1 MLSVMGF
8 VAAVFTERK
17 LSVTGVVAAVLQRE
31 NSLSRRVLLLFYRE
45 RTLCHGGYAAVTER
59 AHGSSPNNNKMKDKE
74 KYAQFVR
81 FCANGV
87 LAVAIQYGVYL
98 LLVQWINPFAANTVG
113 YAVSFCVNF
122 IITSYWTFRSR
133 PSWRKL
139 AGFGG
144 SHIVNYIC
152 QQAFLALFLWAG
164 IAKEYAA
171 IMAMGSAVPVN
182 FMILR
187 VIYKKKPDRPDRP
200 DRPEGP
206 EDPDRP
212 EDPDEPDGPEGPDRP
227 EDPDDPEAP
236 EAPDYPEHPGP
247 LEHPA

>member
-1 MLSVMGF
+1 M
-8 VAAVFTERK
+8 
-17 LSVTGVVAAVLQRE
+17 LSVTGVVAADVTERE
-31 NSLSRRVLLLFYRE
+31 LSV
-45 RTLCHGGYAAVTER
+45 TGVNAAVTER
-59 AHGSSPNNNKMKDKE
+59 AHGSGPNNNKMKDKE

-144 SHIVNYIC
+144 SHIVNYVC

-187 VIYKKKPDRPDRP
+187 VIYKKKPEGPDRPDRP
-200 DRPEGP
+200 DGS
-206 EDPDRP
+206 DRP
-212 EDPDEPDGPEGPDRP
+212 EE
-227 EDPDDPEAP
+227 PDDPEAP
-236 EAPDYPEHPGP
+236 EAPDYPDYPEHPEH

>member
-1 MLSVMGF
+1 M
-8 VAAVFTERK
+8 
-17 LSVTGVVAAVLQRE
+17 LSVTGVVAAV
-31 NSLSRRVLLLFYRE
+31 
-45 RTLCHGGYAAVTER
+45 TER
-59 AHGSSPNNNKMKDKE
+59 AHGSGPNNKKMKDKE

-144 SHIVNYIC
+144 SHIVNYVC

-187 VIYKKKPDRPDRP
+187 VIYKKKPEGPDI
-200 DRPEGP
+200 PEGPEDPDGPEEP

-212 EDPDEPDGPEGPDRP
+212 EDPDGPDEPEGPDIP
-227 EDPDDPEAP
+227 EEPDDPEAP

-247 LEHPA
+247 LEHLA

>member
-1 MLSVMGF
+1 MLLF
-8 VAAVFTERK
+8 
-17 LSVTGVVAAVLQRE
+17 LQRE
-31 NSLSRRVLLLFYRE
+31 NSLSRGFLLL
-45 RTLCHGGYAAVTER
+45 LQR
-59 AHGSSPNNNKMKDKE
+59 AHGAGPNNNKMKDKE

-144 SHIVNYIC
+144 SHIVNYVC

-187 VIYKKKPDRPDRP
+187 VIYKKKPEGPDI
-200 DRPEGP
+200 PEGPEEPDGPEEP

-212 EDPDEPDGPEGPDRP
+212 EDPDGPDEPEGPDIP
-227 EDPDDPEAP
+227 EEPDDPEDP
-236 EAPDYPEHPGP
+236 EAPDNPEHPEHPGP

>member
-1 MLSVMGF
+1 M
-8 VAAVFTERK
+8 
-17 LSVTGVVAAVLQRE
+17 
-31 NSLSRRVLLLFYRE
+31 LLF
-45 RTLCHGGYAAVTER
+45 TER
-59 AHGSSPNNNKMKDKE
+59 AHGSGPNNNKMKDKE

-144 SHIVNYIC
+144 SHIVNYVC
-152 QQAFLALFLWAG
+152 QQAFLALFPWAG

-187 VIYKKKPDRPDRP
+187 VIYKKKPEGP

-206 EDPDRP
+206 ESPDRP
-212 EDPDEPDGPEGPDRP
+212 EE
-227 EDPDDPEAP
+227 PDDPEAP
-236 EAPDYPEHPGP
+236 EAPDYPDNPEHPGP

>member
-1 MLSVMGF
+1 M
-8 VAAVFTERK
+8 
-17 LSVTGVVAAVLQRE
+17 LSVTGVFAAD
-31 NSLSRRVLLLFYRE
+31 
-45 RTLCHGGYAAVTER
+45 TER
-59 AHGSSPNNNKMKDKE
+59 AHGAGPNNNKMKDKE

-144 SHIVNYIC
+144 SHIVNYVC

-200 DRPEGP
+200 EG
-206 EDPDRP
+206 
-212 EDPDEPDGPEGPDRP
+212 PDEPEGPEGPDRP
-227 EDPDDPEAP
+227 EAP
-236 EAPDYPEHPGP
+236 EAPDYLEHPEHSEHPEHPGP

>member
-1 MLSVMGF
+1 MLYFTGVY
-8 VAAVFTERK
+8 AADVTERE
-17 LSVTGVVAAVLQRE
+17 LSVTGVAAAVLQSE
-31 NSLSRRVLLLFYRE
+31 
-45 RTLCHGGYAAVTER
+45 
-59 AHGSSPNNNKMKDKE
+59 HGSGPNNNKMKDKE

-144 SHIVNYIC
+144 SHIVNYVC

-187 VIYKKKPDRPDRP
+187 VIYKKKPERP

-206 EDPDRP
+206 DRP
-212 EDPDEPDGPEGPDRP
+212 DE
-227 EDPDDPEAP
+227 PDDPEAP
-236 EAPDYPEHPGP
+236 EAPDYPEHPEHPGP

>member
-1 MLSVMGF
+1 
-8 VAAVFTERK
+8 
-17 LSVTGVVAAVLQRE
+17 
-31 NSLSRRVLLLFYRE
+31 
-45 RTLCHGGYAAVTER
+45 
-59 AHGSSPNNNKMKDKE
+59 MKDKE

-144 SHIVNYIC
+144 SHIVNYVC

-187 VIYKKKPDRPDRP
+187 VIYKKKPEGPDRP

-206 EDPDRP
+206 DEPD
-212 EDPDEPDGPEGPDRP
+212 DPDEQ
-227 EDPDDPEAP
+227 
-236 EAPDYPEHPGP
+236 EAPDNPEILGYPGLLDYPGP
-247 LEHPA
+247 AFITLLSHGAATCLEINADIEIQAARVGRSEVVA

>member
-1 MLSVMGF
+1 MTACSL
-8 VAAVFTERK
+8 AVFTERK
-17 LSVTGVVAAVLQRE
+17 LSVTGV
-31 NSLSRRVLLLFYRE
+31 
-45 RTLCHGGYAAVTER
+45 YAAVTER
-59 AHGSSPNNNKMKDKE
+59 AHGAGPNNNKMKDKE

-144 SHIVNYIC
+144 SHIVNYVC

-187 VIYKKKPDRPDRP
+187 VIYKKKP
-200 DRPEGP
+200 EG
-206 EDPDRP
+206 
-212 EDPDEPDGPEGPDRP
+212 PDEPDGPDIPESPDRP
-227 EDPDDPEAP
+227 DEPDDPEAP

>member
-1 MLSVMGF
+1 
-8 VAAVFTERK
+8 
-17 LSVTGVVAAVLQRE
+17 
-31 NSLSRRVLLLFYRE
+31 
-45 RTLCHGGYAAVTER
+45 
-59 AHGSSPNNNKMKDKE
+59 MKDKE

-144 SHIVNYIC
+144 SHIVNYVC

-200 DRPEGP
+200 EGP
-206 EDPDRP
+206 EDPDIP
-212 EDPDEPDGPEGPDRP
+212 ESPDRP

-236 EAPDYPEHPGP
+236 EAPDYPEHPEHPGP

>member
-1 MLSVMGF
+1 M
-8 VAAVFTERK
+8 
-17 LSVTGVVAAVLQRE
+17 
-31 NSLSRRVLLLFYRE
+31 LLF
-45 RTLCHGGYAAVTER
+45 TER
-59 AHGSSPNNNKMKDKE
+59 AHGSGPNNKKMKDKE

-144 SHIVNYIC
+144 SHIVNYVC

-187 VIYKKKPDRPDRP
+187 VIYNKKPEGP

-206 EDPDRP
+206 E
-212 EDPDEPDGPEGPDRP
+212 E
-227 EDPDDPEAP
+227 PDDPEAP
-236 EAPDYPEHPGP
+236 EAPDYPDNPEHPGP

>member
-1 MLSVMGF
+1 MLSVTGVF
-8 VAAVFTERK
+8 AAVTERK
-17 LSVTGVVAAVLQRE
+17 LSVTGV
-31 NSLSRRVLLLFYRE
+31 
-45 RTLCHGGYAAVTER
+45 YAADVTER
-59 AHGSSPNNNKMKDKE
+59 AHGSGPNNNKMKDKE

-144 SHIVNYIC
+144 SHIVNYLC

-187 VIYKKKPDRPDRP
+187 VIYKKKP
-200 DRPEGP
+200 
-206 EDPDRP
+206 
-212 EDPDEPDGPEGPDRP
+212 EGPDRP
-227 EDPDDPEAP
+227 DGPDRPEEPDDPEAP

>member
-1 MLSVMGF
+1 MLTCC
-8 VAAVFTERK
+8 FTERK
-17 LSVTGVVAAVLQRE
+17 LSVTGVVAAV
-31 NSLSRRVLLLFYRE
+31 
-45 RTLCHGGYAAVTER
+45 TES
-59 AHGSSPNNNKMKDKE
+59 AHGSGPNNNKMKDKE

-144 SHIVNYIC
+144 SHIVNYLC

-200 DRPEGP
+200 EGP
-206 EDPDRP
+206 EG
-212 EDPDEPDGPEGPDRP
+212 PDEPDGPE
-227 EDPDDPEAP
+227 EPDDPEAP
-236 EAPDYPEHPGP
+236 EAPDYPEHPEHPGP

>member
-1 MLSVMGF
+1 M
-8 VAAVFTERK
+8 
-17 LSVTGVVAAVLQRE
+17 
-31 NSLSRRVLLLFYRE
+31 LLLQS
-45 RTLCHGGYAAVTER
+45 
-59 AHGSSPNNNKMKDKE
+59 AHGAGPNNNKMKDKE

-144 SHIVNYIC
+144 SHIVNYVC

-187 VIYKKKPDRPDRP
+187 VIYKKKPEGPDRP

-206 EDPDRP
+206 EG
-212 EDPDEPDGPEGPDRP
+212 PDEPDG
-227 EDPDDPEAP
+227 PEAP
-236 EAPDYPEHPGP
+236 EAPDYPDNPEHPEHPGP

>member
-1 MLSVMGF
+1 M
-8 VAAVFTERK
+8 
-17 LSVTGVVAAVLQRE
+17 LSVTGVVAAD
-31 NSLSRRVLLLFYRE
+31 
-45 RTLCHGGYAAVTER
+45 TER
-59 AHGSSPNNNKMKDKE
+59 AHGAGPNNNKMKDKE

-144 SHIVNYIC
+144 SHIVNYVC

-200 DRPEGP
+200 EGPEEPEGP
-206 EDPDRP
+206 EDPDIP
-212 EDPDEPDGPEGPDRP
+212 ESPDRP
-227 EDPDDPEAP
+227 EEPDDPEAP
-236 EAPDYPEHPGP
+236 EAPDNPEHPDP

>member
-1 MLSVMGF
+1 MLSCC
-8 VAAVFTERK
+8 FTERK
-17 LSVTGVVAAVLQRE
+17 LSVTGV
-31 NSLSRRVLLLFYRE
+31 
-45 RTLCHGGYAAVTER
+45 YAADVTER
-59 AHGSSPNNNKMKDKE
+59 ELSVTGVMLLFLQSAHGSGPNNNKMKDKE

-144 SHIVNYIC
+144 SHIVNYLC

-187 VIYKKKPDRPDRP
+187 VIYKKKPD
-200 DRPEGP
+200 
-206 EDPDRP
+206 
-212 EDPDEPDGPEGPDRP
+212 GPDR
-227 EDPDDPEAP
+227 
-236 EAPDYPEHPGP
+236 PEHPGP

>member
-1 MLSVMGF
+1 M
-8 VAAVFTERK
+8 
-17 LSVTGVVAAVLQRE
+17 LSVTGVVAAD
-31 NSLSRRVLLLFYRE
+31 
-45 RTLCHGGYAAVTER
+45 TER
-59 AHGSSPNNNKMKDKE
+59 AHGSGPNNNKMKDKE

-144 SHIVNYIC
+144 SHIVNYVC

-187 VIYKKKPDRPDRP
+187 VIYKKKPDRPDRLDGP
-200 DRPEGP
+200 EEPEGP
-206 EDPDRP
+206 EDP
-212 EDPDEPDGPEGPDRP
+212 ETPDVPDV
-227 EDPDDPEAP
+227 
-236 EAPDYPEHPGP
+236 PDYLDVPDFRFLSRNLRTRCCTSGP
-247 LEHPA
+247 Q

>member
-1 MLSVMGF
+1 
-8 VAAVFTERK
+8 
-17 LSVTGVVAAVLQRE
+17 
-31 NSLSRRVLLLFYRE
+31 
-45 RTLCHGGYAAVTER
+45 
-59 AHGSSPNNNKMKDKE
+59 MKDKE

-144 SHIVNYIC
+144 SHIVNYVC

-164 IAKEYAA
+164 IVKEYAA

-187 VIYKKKPDRPDRP
+187 VIYKKKPEGPEGP
-200 DRPEGP
+200 DRPERPDEPDEPDGPDGP
-206 EDPDRP
+206 EEPDRP
-212 EDPDEPDGPEGPDRP
+212 EDPDGPNSPDRPEGPDRP

-236 EAPDYPEHPGP
+236 EAPDYPEHPEHPEHPGP

>member
-1 MLSVMGF
+1 MTACSL
-8 VAAVFTERK
+8 AVFTERE
-17 LSVTGVVAAVLQRE
+17 LSVTGV
-31 NSLSRRVLLLFYRE
+31 
-45 RTLCHGGYAAVTER
+45 YAAVTER
-59 AHGSSPNNNKMKDKE
+59 AHGAGPNNNKMKDKE

-144 SHIVNYIC
+144 SHIVNYVC

-187 VIYKKKPDRPDRP
+187 VIYKKKPEGPDRP
-200 DRPEGP
+200 DEPD
-206 EDPDRP
+206 DPDR
-212 EDPDEPDGPEGPDRP
+212 PEGPDRP
-227 EDPDDPEAP
+227 EEPDDPEAP
-236 EAPDYPEHPGP
+236 EPPDYPDYPEHPGP

>member
-1 MLSVMGF
+1 M
-8 VAAVFTERK
+8 
-17 LSVTGVVAAVLQRE
+17 
-31 NSLSRRVLLLFYRE
+31 LLLQS
-45 RTLCHGGYAAVTER
+45 
-59 AHGSSPNNNKMKDKE
+59 AHGSGPNNNKMKDKE

-144 SHIVNYIC
+144 SHIVNYVC

-187 VIYKKKPDRPDRP
+187 VIYKKKPEGPDRLDRP

-206 EDPDRP
+206 EEPDIPESPDRP
-212 EDPDEPDGPEGPDRP
+212 EE
-227 EDPDDPEAP
+227 PDDPEAP
-236 EAPDYPEHPGP
+236 EAPDYPEHPEHLEH

>member
-1 MLSVMGF
+1 MTACSLSRGLLLLF
-8 VAAVFTERK
+8 YREKTLCHGGEAADVTERE
-17 LSVTGVVAAVLQRE
+17 LSVTGVVAAI
-31 NSLSRRVLLLFYRE
+31 
-45 RTLCHGGYAAVTER
+45 TER
-59 AHGSSPNNNKMKDKE
+59 AHGSGPNNNKMKDKE

-144 SHIVNYIC
+144 SHIVNYVC

-187 VIYKKKPDRPDRP
+187 VIYKKKPEGP

-206 EDPDRP
+206 EDPDEPDRP
-212 EDPDEPDGPEGPDRP
+212 EDPDRPEGSDSPEGPDRP
-227 EDPDDPEAP
+227 EGPDEPDDPEAP
-236 EAPDYPEHPGP
+236 EAPETPDYPEHPEH

>member
-1 MLSVMGF
+1 MFSVTG
-8 VAAVFTERK
+8 VYAAVFTERK
-17 LSVTGVVAAVLQRE
+17 LSVTGVCCCCFTERE
-31 NSLSRRVLLLFYRE
+31 LSV
-45 RTLCHGGYAAVTER
+45 TGVVAAVTES
-59 AHGSSPNNNKMKDKE
+59 AHGSGPNNNKMKDKE

-144 SHIVNYIC
+144 SHIVNYVC

-187 VIYKKKPDRPDRP
+187 VIYKKKPEGP

-206 EDPDRP
+206 
-212 EDPDEPDGPEGPDRP
+212 DEPDIPEGPDRP
-227 EDPDDPEAP
+227 EAPDDPEAP
-236 EAPDYPEHPGP
+236 EAPDYPEHPEH

>member
-1 MLSVMGF
+1 M
-8 VAAVFTERK
+8 
-17 LSVTGVVAAVLQRE
+17 LSVTGV
-31 NSLSRRVLLLFYRE
+31 F
-45 RTLCHGGYAAVTER
+45 AAVTER
-59 AHGSSPNNNKMKDKE
+59 AHGAGPNNNKMKDKE

-144 SHIVNYIC
+144 SHIVNYVC

-187 VIYKKKPDRPDRP
+187 VIYKKKPEGPEAP
-200 DRPEGP
+200 EAPEGP
-206 EDPDRP
+206 EDPDS
-212 EDPDEPDGPEGPDRP
+212 PDE
-227 EDPDDPEAP
+227 PDDPEAP
-236 EAPDYPEHPGP
+236 EAPDYPDYPDYPEHPEHPEHPGP

>member
-1 MLSVMGF
+1 MG
-8 VAAVFTERK
+8 V
-17 LSVTGVVAAVLQRE
+17 
-31 NSLSRRVLLLFYRE
+31 
-45 RTLCHGGYAAVTER
+45 YAAVTAR
-59 AHGSSPNNNKMKDKE
+59 AHGSGPNNNKMKDKE

-144 SHIVNYIC
+144 SHIVNYVC

-187 VIYKKKPDRPDRP
+187 VIYKKKPEGPEAPDGPDEPDGSDRPDRP

-206 EDPDRP
+206 DR
-212 EDPDEPDGPEGPDRP
+212 
-227 EDPDDPEAP
+227 PDDPEAP
-236 EAPDYPEHPGP
+236 EAPEAPEHPEHPGLP
-247 LEHPA
+247 EPPPPQKKQTLINNNKQ

>member
-1 MLSVMGF
+1 
-8 VAAVFTERK
+8 
-17 LSVTGVVAAVLQRE
+17 
-31 NSLSRRVLLLFYRE
+31 
-45 RTLCHGGYAAVTER
+45 
-59 AHGSSPNNNKMKDKE
+59 MKDKE

-144 SHIVNYIC
+144 SHIVNYVC

-187 VIYKKKPDRPDRP
+187 VIYKKKPEGPDRP

-206 EDPDRP
+206 
-212 EDPDEPDGPEGPDRP
+212 DEPDGPDRP
-227 EDPDDPEAP
+227 EGPEDPEAP
-236 EAPDYPEHPGP
+236 EAPDEPEHPGP

>member
-1 MLSVMGF
+1 MLSVTGV

-17 LSVTGVVAAVLQRE
+17 LSVTGVVAAD
-31 NSLSRRVLLLFYRE
+31 
-45 RTLCHGGYAAVTER
+45 TER
-59 AHGSSPNNNKMKDKE
+59 AHGAGPNNNKMKDKE

-144 SHIVNYIC
+144 SHIVNYVC

-200 DRPEGP
+200 
-206 EDPDRP
+206 
-212 EDPDEPDGPEGPDRP
+212 EGPDRP
-227 EDPDDPEAP
+227 EDPDDPEAL
-236 EAPDYPEHPGP
+236 EAPDYLEHPEHPEHPGP

>member
-1 MLSVMGF
+1 MLSVTGVF
-8 VAAVFTERK
+8 AADVTERK
-17 LSVTGVVAAVLQRE
+17 LSVTGVVAAV
-31 NSLSRRVLLLFYRE
+31 
-45 RTLCHGGYAAVTER
+45 TER
-59 AHGSSPNNNKMKDKE
+59 AHGAGPNNNKMKDKE

-144 SHIVNYIC
+144 SHIVNYVC

-187 VIYKKKPDRPDRP
+187 VIYKKKPEA
-200 DRPEGP
+200 PEAP
-206 EDPDRP
+206 E
-212 EDPDEPDGPEGPDRP
+212 GPEGPDRP
-227 EDPDDPEAP
+227 EEPDDPEAP

>member
-1 MLSVMGF
+1 MLSVTG
-8 VAAVFTERK
+8 VYAAVFTERK
-17 LSVTGVVAAVLQRE
+17 LSVTGV
-31 NSLSRRVLLLFYRE
+31 
-45 RTLCHGGYAAVTER
+45 YAAVTER
-59 AHGSSPNNNKMKDKE
+59 AHGSGPNNNKMKDKE

-144 SHIVNYIC
+144 SHIVNYVC

-187 VIYKKKPDRPDRP
+187 VIYKKKPEGP

-206 EDPDRP
+206 
-212 EDPDEPDGPEGPDRP
+212 DE
-227 EDPDDPEAP
+227 PDDPEAP

>member
-1 MLSVMGF
+1 M
-8 VAAVFTERK
+8 
-17 LSVTGVVAAVLQRE
+17 
-31 NSLSRRVLLLFYRE
+31 LLFYRE
-45 RTLCHGGYAAVTER
+45 RTLCHGGLCCCFTERKLSVTGVDGGYAADTER
-59 AHGSSPNNNKMKDKE
+59 AHGSGPNNNKMKDKE

-144 SHIVNYIC
+144 SHIVNYVC

-187 VIYKKKPDRPDRP
+187 VIYKKKSDRP

-212 EDPDEPDGPEGPDRP
+212 EDPDGPEEPEGPDRPEGPDGP

>member
-1 MLSVMGF
+1 MADVT
-8 VAAVFTERK
+8 AVD
-17 LSVTGVVAAVLQRE
+17 SI
-31 NSLSRRVLLLFYRE
+31 
-45 RTLCHGGYAAVTER
+45 
-59 AHGSSPNNNKMKDKE
+59 PPPDNNMMKDKE

-113 YAVSFCVNF
+113 YVVSFCVNF
-122 IITSYWTFRSR
+122 IVTSYWTFRSR

-144 SHIVNYIC
+144 SHIVNYLC

-164 IAKEYAA
+164 VAKEYAA
-171 IMAMGSAVPVN
+171 ILAMGSAVPVN

-187 VIYKKKPDRPDRP
+187 IIYK
-200 DRPEGP
+200 PEMP
-206 EDPDRP
+206 EM
-212 EDPDEPDGPEGPDRP
+212 
-227 EDPDDPEAP
+227 P
-236 EAPDYPEHPGP
+236 EAPDYPEQPESPESPEYPH
-247 LEHPA
+247 

>member
-1 MLSVMGF
+1 M
-8 VAAVFTERK
+8 
-17 LSVTGVVAAVLQRE
+17 LSVTGVVAAV
-31 NSLSRRVLLLFYRE
+31 
-45 RTLCHGGYAAVTER
+45 TES
-59 AHGSSPNNNKMKDKE
+59 AHGAGPNNKKMKDKE

-144 SHIVNYIC
+144 SHIVNYVC

-187 VIYKKKPDRPDRP
+187 VIYKKKPEGPDRP

-206 EDPDRP
+206 
-212 EDPDEPDGPEGPDRP
+212 DEPDGLDRP
-227 EDPDDPEAP
+227 EGPDDPEAP

>member
-1 MLSVMGF
+1 MPAMTACSL
-8 VAAVFTERK
+8 AVFTERK
-17 LSVTGVVAAVLQRE
+17 LSVTGVVAADVTERE
-31 NSLSRRVLLLFYRE
+31 LSV
-45 RTLCHGGYAAVTER
+45 TGVNAAVTER
-59 AHGSSPNNNKMKDKE
+59 AHGSGPNNNKMKDKE

-144 SHIVNYIC
+144 SHIVNYVC

-187 VIYKKKPDRPDRP
+187 VIYKKKSEGPDRPDRP
-200 DRPEGP
+200 DGS
-206 EDPDRP
+206 DRP
-212 EDPDEPDGPEGPDRP
+212 EE
-227 EDPDDPEAP
+227 PDDPEAP
-236 EAPDYPEHPGP
+236 EAPDYPEHPEHPGP

>member
-1 MLSVMGF
+1 MLSCC
-8 VAAVFTERK
+8 FTERK
-17 LSVTGVVAAVLQRE
+17 LSVTGVNAAD
-31 NSLSRRVLLLFYRE
+31 
-45 RTLCHGGYAAVTER
+45 TER
-59 AHGSSPNNNKMKDKE
+59 AHGSGPNNNKMKDKE

-144 SHIVNYIC
+144 SHIVNYVC

-187 VIYKKKPDRPDRP
+187 VIYKKKPERP

-206 EDPDRP
+206 
-212 EDPDEPDGPEGPDRP
+212 DEPDIPEGPDRP
-227 EDPDDPEAP
+227 EVPED
-236 EAPDYPEHPGP
+236 PDYPDPPEHPEH

>member
-1 MLSVMGF
+1 
-8 VAAVFTERK
+8 
-17 LSVTGVVAAVLQRE
+17 
-31 NSLSRRVLLLFYRE
+31 
-45 RTLCHGGYAAVTER
+45 
-59 AHGSSPNNNKMKDKE
+59 MKDKE

-144 SHIVNYIC
+144 SHIVNYLC

-200 DRPEGP
+200 EGPDRPDEPDRPEGP
-206 EDPDRP
+206 
-212 EDPDEPDGPEGPDRP
+212 DELDGPDRP
-227 EDPDDPEAP
+227 EDPDIPDIPEGPEAPEAP
-236 EAPDYPEHPGP
+236 EAPDYPDCPDYLDVPDFRFLSRNLRTRCCTSGP
-247 LEHPA
+247 Q

>member
-1 MLSVMGF
+1 M
-8 VAAVFTERK
+8 
-17 LSVTGVVAAVLQRE
+17 LSVTGV
-31 NSLSRRVLLLFYRE
+31 N
-45 RTLCHGGYAAVTER
+45 AAVTES
-59 AHGSSPNNNKMKDKE
+59 AHGSGPNNNKMKDKE

-144 SHIVNYIC
+144 SHIVNYVC

-187 VIYKKKPDRPDRP
+187 VIYNKKPEGPDRLEGPDSPEDPDGPDRPDR
-200 DRPEGP
+200 
-206 EDPDRP
+206 
-212 EDPDEPDGPEGPDRP
+212 
-227 EDPDDPEAP
+227 PDDPEAP
-236 EAPDYPEHPGP
+236 EAPDNPDYPEHPGP

>member
-1 MLSVMGF
+1 M
-8 VAAVFTERK
+8 
-17 LSVTGVVAAVLQRE
+17 LSVTGVVAAVI
-31 NSLSRRVLLLFYRE
+31 
-45 RTLCHGGYAAVTER
+45 ER
-59 AHGSSPNNNKMKDKE
+59 AHGSGPNNKKMKDKE

-144 SHIVNYIC
+144 SHIVNYVC

-187 VIYKKKPDRPDRP
+187 VIYNKK
-200 DRPEGP
+200 
-206 EDPDRP
+206 
-212 EDPDEPDGPEGPDRP
+212 PEGPDRP
-227 EDPDDPEAP
+227 EGPDEPDGPDIPESPDSPEEPDDPDRPEGPDRPEEPDDPEAP
-236 EAPDYPEHPGP
+236 EAPDYPEHPEHPGP

>member
-1 MLSVMGF
+1 MLSVTGVF
-8 VAAVFTERK
+8 AADVTERELSVTGVYAAVFTERK
-17 LSVTGVVAAVLQRE
+17 LSVTGVVAAV
-31 NSLSRRVLLLFYRE
+31 
-45 RTLCHGGYAAVTER
+45 TER
-59 AHGSSPNNNKMKDKE
+59 AHGSGPNNNKMKDKE

-144 SHIVNYIC
+144 SHIVNYVC

-171 IMAMGSAVPVN
+171 IMAIGSAVPVN

-187 VIYKKKPDRPDRP
+187 VIYKKKP
-200 DRPEGP
+200 
-206 EDPDRP
+206 
-212 EDPDEPDGPEGPDRP
+212 EGPDRP
-227 EDPDDPEAP
+227 DGPEEPDGPDEPDDPEAP

>member
-1 MLSVMGF
+1 M
-8 VAAVFTERK
+8 
-17 LSVTGVVAAVLQRE
+17 LSVTGVVAAD
-31 NSLSRRVLLLFYRE
+31 
-45 RTLCHGGYAAVTER
+45 TER
-59 AHGSSPNNNKMKDKE
+59 AHGSGPNNNKMKDKE

-144 SHIVNYIC
+144 SHIVNYVC

-187 VIYKKKPDRPDRP
+187 VIYKKKPEGPDRP
-200 DRPEGP
+200 DRLEGP
-206 EDPDRP
+206 E
-212 EDPDEPDGPEGPDRP
+212 E
-227 EDPDDPEAP
+227 PDDPEAP
-236 EAPDYPEHPGP
+236 EAPDYPEHPEHPGP

>member
-1 MLSVMGF
+1 M
-8 VAAVFTERK
+8 
-17 LSVTGVVAAVLQRE
+17 
-31 NSLSRRVLLLFYRE
+31 LLFYRE
-45 RTLCHGGYAAVTER
+45 KTLCHGGYAADVTER
-59 AHGSSPNNNKMKDKE
+59 AHGAGPNNNKMKDKE

-144 SHIVNYIC
+144 SHIVNYVC

-187 VIYKKKPDRPDRP
+187 VIYKKRPDGPDRTDRPDE
-200 DRPEGP
+200 PEG
-206 EDPDRP
+206 
-212 EDPDEPDGPEGPDRP
+212 
-227 EDPDDPEAP
+227 P
-236 EAPDYPEHPGP
+236 EAPDYPDYPEHPEHPEHPGP

>member
-1 MLSVMGF
+1 M
-8 VAAVFTERK
+8 
-17 LSVTGVVAAVLQRE
+17 LSVTGVVAAVLQ
-31 NSLSRRVLLLFYRE
+31 S
-45 RTLCHGGYAAVTER
+45 
-59 AHGSSPNNNKMKDKE
+59 AHGAGPNNNKMKDKE

-144 SHIVNYIC
+144 SHIVNYVC

-200 DRPEGP
+200 EGP
-206 EDPDRP
+206 EG
-212 EDPDEPDGPEGPDRP
+212 PDEPDGPE
-227 EDPDDPEAP
+227 EPDDPEAP

>member
-1 MLSVMGF
+1 
-8 VAAVFTERK
+8 
-17 LSVTGVVAAVLQRE
+17 
-31 NSLSRRVLLLFYRE
+31 
-45 RTLCHGGYAAVTER
+45 
-59 AHGSSPNNNKMKDKE
+59 MKDKE

-144 SHIVNYIC
+144 SHIVNYVC

-164 IAKEYAA
+164 I
-171 IMAMGSAVPVN
+171 G
-182 FMILR
+182 
-187 VIYKKKPDRPDRP
+187 
-200 DRPEGP
+200 EG
-206 EDPDRP
+206 
-212 EDPDEPDGPEGPDRP
+212 
-227 EDPDDPEAP
+227 
-236 EAPDYPEHPGP
+236 
-247 LEHPA
+247 